1 MCITNEEESWYLLD
15 GEMAWIVGNKEII
28 AKQGSFIHLPRLLPH
43 TFANKS
49 HKPAQMITT
58 YAPAGFKNWFLE
70 IGTPAIDL
78 QELTPPEVTEENMKK
93 AGELAKKYGLISTG
107 HKDSDHGHPDAE
119 ISWNCNVNFVILLL
133 EHLH

>member
-58 YAPAGFKNWFLE
+58 YAPARFKNWFLE

-78 QELTPPEVTEENMKK
+78 QR
-93 AGELAKKYGLISTG
+93 A
-107 HKDSDHGHPDAE
+107 HPT
-119 ISWNCNVNFVILLL
+119 
-133 EHLH
+133 